1 LLMAGIFQM
10 VLFPSQAISQTAF
23 KEFCDSVPLGKNM
36 TVTITSKKSNLVI
49 MRWDKSLVWVKVSM
63 SFRNAD
69 PSIARKELEYARFN
83 CISTASG
90 VNINNFFT
98 LPPDAIRINS
108 IISIDYIIYIPD
120 RVTLVVNNEYGSCR
134 ISNLN
139 AFINLNNKYGDIYL
153 ERIRGQMRIYATL
166 CDIRVNGLN
175 GNAEFNAS
183 NSNFFL
189 KNINGNI
196 TVANKVGTM
205 HFEPGPDLNYLKV
218 TSSHS
223 EISLK
228 VNDINRF
235 NYDLSAKNAV
245 IDLGDNFRRFPF
257 NQKSK
262 ERVIYHSGENNH
274 AIEILTSYNSIKLH

>member
-1 LLMAGIFQM
+1 MAAILQL
-10 VLFPSQAISQTAF
+10 VIFPSQALSQTAF

-49 MRWDKSLVWVKVSM
+49 MRWDKSMVWVKVSM

-69 PSIARKELEYARFN
+69 PAIARRELGFARFN
-83 CISTASG
+83 CIRTASG
-90 VNINNFFT
+90 VNINNLFA
-98 LPPDAIRINS
+98 LPPDEIRINS
-108 IISIDYIIYIPD
+108 IINIDYIIYIPD

-134 ISNLN
+134 ISDLN

-153 ERIRGQMRIYATL
+153 ERVRGQMRIYATL

-175 GNAEFNAS
+175 GFAEFNAS

-196 TVANKVGTM
+196 TIANKVGTM
-205 HFEPGPDLNYLKV
+205 HFEPGPELNYLKV

-223 EISLK
+223 EINLK
-228 VNDINRF
+228 VNDISRF

-245 IDLGDNFRRFPF
+245 IDLGDNFRHFPF

-262 ERVIYHSGENNH
+262 ERVIYHSGDITH